1 MVDHCHA
8 DVPQSYK
15 WCIAGWRLFW
25 QLTGVL
31 LGDNVLY
38 TENMTNMKIKSNT
51 SEILQHLYNTRM
63 HRMKLAACSNKYNQ
77 IQNNKMVKT
86 NTNHDSY
93 MTETKTEILT
103 VTWIYTDLATLTAIF
118 LNKHGS
124 LGPGPFSLHS
134 MDHWLCLTHKSP
146 KTWDY
151 S

>member
-1 MVDHCHA
+1 MMHHRLAAILADHRCTFGGQCVVHWKY
-8 DVPQSYK
+8 DQ
-15 WCIAGWRLFW
+15 
-25 QLTGVL
+25 Q
-31 LGDNVLY
+31 
-38 TENMTNMKIKSNT
+38 ENQKQYPRDITIY
-51 SEILQHLYNTRM
+51 LYNNNTNICNTRT
-63 HRMKLAACSNKYNQ
+63 HRTKLAACLNKYNQ

-103 VTWIYTDLATLTAIF
+103 VTSIYTNLVILTAIF